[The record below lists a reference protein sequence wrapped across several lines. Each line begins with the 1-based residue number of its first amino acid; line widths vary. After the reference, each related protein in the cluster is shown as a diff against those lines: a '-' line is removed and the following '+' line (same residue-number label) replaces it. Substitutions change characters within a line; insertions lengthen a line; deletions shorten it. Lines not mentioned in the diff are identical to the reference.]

1 MIDLFAEHDA
11 GLRSHTKLADG
22 AMLLCGFAR
31 DLAMPLLT
39 AVKDIAQAAP
49 FRQMETPGGYCM
61 SVAMTNCGALGW
73 ISDPRGYRYTEQD
86 PLSGRPWPDMPEDF
100 LSLANQAA
108 AEAGFFN
115 FSPDVCLIN
124 RYVPGAKLSLHQD
137 RDEVDL
143 SAPIVSVSFGLP
155 ATFLLGGLQRHD
167 SAMRLG
173 LTHGDVLVWGG
184 PSRLRFH
191 AVLPLKAGLHC
202 ATGACRINLTFRQ
215 AKPRELG
222 R

>member
-11 GLRSHTKLADG
+11 GLRSHKKLADG

-86 PLSGRPWPDMPEDF
+86 PLSGRP
-100 LSLANQAA
+100 
-108 AEAGFFN
+108 
-115 FSPDVCLIN
+115 
-124 RYVPGAKLSLHQD
+124 
-137 RDEVDL
+137 
-143 SAPIVSVSFGLP
+143 
-155 ATFLLGGLQRHD
+155 
-167 SAMRLG
+167 
-173 LTHGDVLVWGG
+173 
-184 PSRLRFH
+184 
-191 AVLPLKAGLHC
+191 
-202 ATGACRINLTFRQ
+202 
-215 AKPRELG
+215 
-222 R
+222 